1 MDIIS
6 TAFIVVLNTDVGKSV
21 KDTYQVLKGALQRKF
36 GKASYIVG
44 AVKMLENKP
53 DSISRQA
60 TLTEEVRMTK
70 AQKDSQLNQLAEA
83 LLKKLKATPEGLVTL
98 KKYETL
104 NR

>member
-36 GKASYIVG
+36 GKASYIAG

-60 TLTEEVRMTK
+60 TLKEEVRMTK

>member
-6 TAFIVVLNTDVGKSV
+6 TAFIAVLNADVSKSV
-21 KDTYQVLKGALQRKF
+21 KDTYNVLKGALQRKF

-60 TLTEEVRMTK
+60 TLKEEVRMTR

-83 LLKKLKATPEGLVTL
+83 LLRKLQATPEGQTT
-98 KKYETL
+98 KKRTIK
-104 NR
+104 